1 MKKLIIFLF
10 ILVAFWGCK
19 EKYVSPAISPDTGY
33 LVVDG
38 SINAGSDAT
47 EIILKRTVKLDAP
60 SVIYEAGAIVSVIGE
75 DNSITALQEGT
86 QGHYLSANLNLNKAK
101 KYKLHIQTTDS
112 KVYESELVDV
122 RNTPPIDS
130 VSWKYDNNGLQLYV
144 NTHDASGLTKYYQW
158 DYTETWEYHSPFL
171 NYFNYLQLN
180 TSSGIKYT
188 LEYFDPVLITYN
200 SAIYTCWPTEN
211 SSRLLLG
218 STVALTSNQILLPLT
233 YISKGDVKLSQL
245 YSIKTRQYGLSE
257 GRYNY
262 LQKMKKNTEGTGSVF
277 DAQPSEL
284 VGNIHC
290 ITNPSEPVIGYIDI
304 CNVQESRIFIN
315 NLQVPDWN
323 FVTPCLKTEIP
334 NNVDS
339 ITLAHRNFYPA
350 YAAKYSPTGS
360 TILSYYFSTPNC
372 VDCTFWGTNIKPT
385 FWP

>member
-19 EKYVSPAISPDTGY
+19 EKYISPAISPDTGY

-38 SINAGSDAT
+38 SINSGAGNT

-60 SVIYEAGAIVSVIGE
+60 SVVYESRATVSVIGE
-75 DNSITALQEGT
+75 DNSIFALNET
-86 QGHYLSANLNLNKAK
+86 STGHYMSSSLNLNKAK
-101 KYKLHIQTTDS
+101 KYKLHILTSDS
-112 KVYESELVDV
+112 KIYESDLVSV
-122 RNTPPIDS
+122 RDTPPIDS
-130 VSWKYDNNGLQLYV
+130 VSWQYDNNGLQLSV
-144 NTHDASGLTKYYQW
+144 NTHDPSGNTKYYQW
-158 DYTETWEYHSPFL
+158 DYAETWEYHSPFF
-171 NYFNYLQLN
+171 NYFNYRQLN

-188 LEYFDPVLITYN
+188 LEYFDPILITYN

-211 SSRLLLG
+211 SSTILLG
-218 STVALTSNQILLPLT
+218 STVSLTSNKIFLPLT
-233 YISKGDVKLSQL
+233 YISKGDVKLSVL

-290 ITNPSEPVIGYIDI
+290 TTNATEPVIGYVDI
-304 CNVQESRIFIN
+304 CTVQESRTFIK

-334 NNVDS
+334 NNIDS

-360 TILSYYFSTPNC
+360 NILSYYFSTPSC
-372 VDCTFWGTNIKPT
+372 VNCTFFGTNIKPT